1 MAATRHGPGSSRGMI
16 AGRMITA
23 GREPGQ
29 VFDLAAGQEKAL
41 NAVEVAD
48 AELGVG
54 PCLDLRAFEGRAAF
68 SEYAVRMPL

>member
-1 MAATRHGPGSSRGMI
+1 MI
-16 AGRMITA
+16 AGRL
-23 GREPGQ
+23 EPGQ
-29 VFDLAAGQEKAL
+29 VFDFAARQEKIL

-68 SEYAVRMPL
+68 SEYTAGGVEDFSLREAFLPYIVPNFGY